1 MPIISTDIKY
11 RLSGGASNSDP
22 LLSIG
27 GIASTTTDAPA
38 GIFDDVTSGEAAS
51 GDTEYRCVYIK
62 NTHGTLTALGTK
74 IWIQTNTPSADTAVE
89 LALGSSAVNGSETAV
104 ANENTAPSGPTF
116 SAPANEGAALTIGD
130 LAPGAHKA
138 VWIKRIVNAAA
149 AAANDS
155 FTLRV
160 KCDTNP

>member
-74 IWIQTNTPSADTAVE
+74 IWIQTQTPSADTSVE
-89 LALGSSAVNGSETAV
+89 IALGSSAVNGTETAV

-116 SAPANEGAALTIGD
+116 SSAANEGAALTIGD

-138 VWIKRIVNAAA
+138 IWIKRIVGAAA